1 MTVFLVGYKSD
12 DWFDD
17 RLVPML
23 ELGYF
28 DTREEAEAW
37 IAQGDFV
44 KAEYTKEVEN
54 ISNYNTETK
63 NTYAKNIADWE
74 AAQAAGLGHL
84 VEEPVQFYERK
95 VESYDEFAS
104 GWVLEPIPVERGV

>member
-12 DWFDD
+12 DWFEKN
-17 RLVPML
+17 LVPML

-95 VESYDEFAS
+95 VESYDEFAR